1 MKVRVAPAQ
10 PHCFAFGGFEIQ
22 MCAALRAAHGAG
34 VDVEPLDAWSTD
46 PGFDVLHLWG
56 LEAAHVL
63 SAYWAKRS
71 GKRVVLTA
79 LLPYLTWSE
88 RLRRAL
94 WSLDGRRRVIRGLLR
109 SVDRL
114 VVVNECQGQAA
125 FALWGFPMD
134 RIAVIPNIVA
144 DEFYSARTGSRRSG
158 ASGYVLCVGNLCRR
172 KNQLALVK
180 ACRLA
185 RLSLLLVGQVLAG
198 EEQYAEAVQREL
210 ALDGNARWIGALPA
224 QSTQLVDAYLGAS
237 AVALVSERE
246 TQSIALLEAG
256 TLRKPLLI
264 ADQPYARQKFY
275 ENARLVDAR
284 SPKAIARGLTDIFS
298 NPSRYVPNEAR
309 LADCNSRKVG
319 SQYADVYAAALAT

>member
-10 PHCFAFGGFEIQ
+10 PHCFAFGGFELQ
-22 MCAALRAAHGAG
+22 MCAALRAARGAG
-34 VDVEPLDAWSTD
+34 VDVDPLDPWSTD

-56 LEAAHVL
+56 LEASHGL

-79 LLPYLTWSE
+79 LLPYLGFRE

-94 WSLDGRRRVIRGLLR
+94 WSLNGRWRAIRALLG
-109 SVDRL
+109 SVDR
-114 VVVNECQGQAA
+114 VVVVSERQAHAA

-144 DEFYSARTGSRRSG
+144 DEFYSARTGSRHNG
-158 ASGYVLCVGNLCRR
+158 ASGYVLCVGSLCRR
-172 KNQLALVK
+172 KNQLTLVK

-185 RLSLLLVGQVLAG
+185 RVSLLLVGEVLAG

-210 ALDGNARWIGALPA
+210 VLDGNARWIGGLPA
-224 QSTQLVDAYLGAS
+224 QSAQLVDAYLGAS
-237 AVALVSERE
+237 AFALVSERE
-246 TQSIALLEAG
+246 TQPIALLEAG

-275 ENARLVDAR
+275 ENARLVDPR
-284 SPKAIARGLTDIFS
+284 SPRAIARGLTDVFS
-298 NPSRYVPNEAR
+298 NPSRYVPNEAA

-319 SQYADVYAAALAT
+319 SQYADVYTAALVS